1 MNGCGLKVPKHSNG
15 VGVFPLPPAGRRLV
29 AGALIPALLVSGC
42 ASTGGYRQPYASSS
56 QARLAQLSEAYN
68 QTLAEGCVTGAAVGG
83 LAGGLI
89 GRDWKGAVAGLLAG
103 AALGC
108 AAGSYMGNLQNNYA
122 REEDRLNAVIIDI
135 RRDNQSLAE
144 LIPVAQR
151 VVEDNK
157 ARVAELNKAIASG
170 RISRAQAASQLA
182 DLDASRSQLQATLG
196 SAKKRLAEQHAAIA
210 MNTHNAN
217 PQLANIAHEEL
228 ARKEQQV
235 QALESE
241 LNTLTQLRSVDRV
254 G

>member
-1 MNGCGLKVPKHSNG
+1 MNGCGVQVPKSSKG
-15 VGVFPLPPAGRRLV
+15 AGLFPLPPAGRHFI
-29 AGALIPALLVSGC
+29 AGALISALLVSGC
-42 ASTGGYRQPYASSS
+42 ASTGGYRQTYGSSS

-68 QTLAEGCVTGAAVGG
+68 QTLAEGCVAGAALGG

-108 AAGSYMGNLQNNYA
+108 AAGNYMGNLQNNYA

-157 ARVAELNKAIASG
+157 ARVAELNQAIAAG
-170 RISRAQAASQLA
+170 RISRAQAAGQLA
-182 DLDASRSQLQATLG
+182 DLDVSRSQLQATLG
-196 SAKKRLAEQHAAIA
+196 SAKKRLAEQHAAVA
-210 MNTHNAN
+210 MNTYNAN
-217 PQLANIAHEEL
+217 PQLANIAREEL
-228 ARKEQQV
+228 ARKEQQI
-235 QALESE
+235 QSLESE

>member
-1 MNGCGLKVPKHSNG
+1 MNRCGLKAPKQSNG
-15 VGVFPLPPAGRRLV
+15 VGAVPLLPAGRRLI
-29 AGALIPALLVSGC
+29 AGALIPALLLSGC
-42 ASTGGYRQPYASSS
+42 ASTGGYRQSYGSSS
-56 QARLAQLSEAYN
+56 QARLAQLSAAYN

-108 AAGSYMGNLQNNYA
+108 AAGSYVGNLQNSYA

-196 SAKKRLAEQHAAIA
+196 SAKKRLAEQQAAIA
-210 MNTHNAN
+210 MNTRNAD